1 MLTSKTPYN
10 ALIDEEETIIIPK
23 GSNQGQS
30 MKISGKG
37 NVSDTEGPVGDMI
50 IKVNVRS
57 DSYFK
62 REGYDIYTDCLL
74 TISQA
79 VLGSTASIKT
89 LYGDIDVKIDR
100 GTQHGEKRKLSNYG
114 VSKLAPNHNQK
125 GNHYIVFKLAVPFSL
140 RPDQIKVFEEL
151 KKKNEDPIEIT
162 HAFHNETT
170 SSKTKHNKATA
181 RPPEDNSQEEESSGG
196 FFDKMKSAFKS
207 KK

>member
-1 MLTSKTPYN
+1 MNVK
-10 ALIDEEETIIIPK
+10 AEETIIMTK
-23 GSNQGQS
+23 GINQGQS

-62 REGYDIYTDCLL
+62 REGYDIYTDCFL

-79 VLGSTASIKT
+79 VLGSTTSINT

-151 KKKNEDPIEIT
+151 KKNEDPIEIT
-162 HAFHNETT
+162 HAFHHETT
-170 SSKTKHNKATA
+170 SSKTEHTKATA
-181 RPPEDNSQEEESSGG
+181 RPPEDNSQEEESNGG
-196 FFDKMKSAFKS
+196 FFDRMKNAFKS